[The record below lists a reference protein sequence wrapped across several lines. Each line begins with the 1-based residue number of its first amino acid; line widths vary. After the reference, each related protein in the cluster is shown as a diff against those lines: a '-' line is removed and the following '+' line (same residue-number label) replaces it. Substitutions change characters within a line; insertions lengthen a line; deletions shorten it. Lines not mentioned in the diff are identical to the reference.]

1 MDGAMDSEA
10 KGRQPKKIYR
20 GTGAMSDTFF
30 VQFASFLDQWRW
42 PLVAVALLV
51 LIRQLVAVDRDR
63 RIFSVIMMGY
73 FFLVIVAFWVI
84 KPVKKAVFVAYYKAH
99 GFAWFG
105 VAWEPA
111 QVELLAKELNVL
123 AAVLGV
129 LGLAWLSRRVRGA
142 VYAMAV
148 NGFYIVSL
156 LFFIAALP
164 QSGVVYVWL
173 FYLFGDLFVITLVAI
188 FFSFLHSHSSVR
200 SSRRVYGFIGIGG
213 VLGGL
218 VGSAS
223 ASGVSQAFG
232 VGGAIATS
240 AALLFGVLLL
250 QYLAQRHAPTIEPAA
265 RGRRTTACAVERR
278 DGLLALLHGARI
290 VRHSRYLL
298 MIAGILLL
306 SEMASVLLDFQFTS
320 AVIRD
325 VPAEHYKAYFG
336 AVYTFSNLVSLL
348 VQLTLTAWLMRRYGA
363 RYALYVM
370 PLVLLVA
377 TGAYLV
383 VPVLLYASL
392 LNTADNGFAYSV
404 QQTAK
409 ESLYVPTANVEKYDA
424 KAFIDIVWLRVA
436 KGIAVLLG
444 LALSAMQ
451 GSDTRLISLAI
462 LLIVAIWMVLAK
474 KMARDYMS
482 ISGMQRELP
491 VGGRHAA

>member
-1 MDGAMDSEA
+1 
-10 KGRQPKKIYR
+10 
-20 GTGAMSDTFF
+20 MSDTLF

-42 PLVAVALLV
+42 PLVTVALLF
-51 LIRQLVAVDRDR
+51 LIRQLVAVDRHR

-73 FFLVIVAFWVI
+73 FFLVIVAFWVL

-99 GFAWFG
+99 GFDWFG
-105 VAWEPA
+105 VPWEPA

-123 AAVLGV
+123 VAVLGV

-156 LFFIAALP
+156 LLFIAALP
-164 QSGVVYVWL
+164 ASGAAYVWL
-173 FYLFGDLFVITLVAI
+173 LYLFGDLFVITLVAI

-232 VGGAIATS
+232 IGGAIATS
-240 AALLFGVLLL
+240 GALLLGVLLL
-250 QYLAQRHAPTIEPAA
+250 QYLAHRYAPTIDPAI
-265 RGRRTTACAVERR
+265 RGRRTTACVVERKH
-278 DGLLALLHGARI
+278 GLLALLHGARI

-306 SEMASVLLDFQFTS
+306 SETASVLLDFQFTS
-320 AVIRD
+320 AVIRH

-336 AVYTFSNLVSLL
+336 AVYTFSNLVSLV

-363 RYALYVM
+363 QYALYVM
-370 PLVLLVA
+370 PLVLLAA
-377 TGAYLV
+377 TGSYLV
-383 VPVLLYASL
+383 APALLFASL
-392 LNTADNGFAYSV
+392 LNTADSGFAYSV

-409 ESLYVPTANVEKYDA
+409 ESLYVPTADVEKYDA

-436 KGIAVLLG
+436 KGGAVLLG
-444 LALSAMQ
+444 LALSALQ
-451 GSDTRLISLAI
+451 GNDTRLISLAV
-462 LLIVAIWMVLAK
+462 LAVLAIWMLLAK
-474 KMARDYMS
+474 KMATDYMS
-482 ISGMQRELP
+482 LSSLQHDLP
-491 VGGRHAA
+491 VGGKHAA